1 MAIEFTDNSAIVKA
15 AIDDAIVAFLY
26 EAGGEMEAQ
35 AKRNQDKRSDTG
47 QTMDEWTHTVDESKG
62 ECVVGNPLQNAI
74 WEEFGTGEYAVK
86 GNGRKGYWVY
96 VKNSDGNGH
105 RSDGKQ
111 YTLEQA
117 KQIMAMLREQG
128 LEAYYTKGK
137 TPNHTLQ
144 KAFDKNKNKLIRRF
158 GQIMNERTNT

>member
-15 AIDDAIVAFLY
+15 AIDDAIIDFLE
-26 EAGGEMEAQ
+26 EAGGELEAQ

-47 QTMDEWTHTVDESKG
+47 DTMNAWTHVLNKSKG
-62 ECVVGNPLQNAI
+62 ECVVGNPKQNAI

-96 VKNSDGNGH
+96 VKNSDETGYQSN
-105 RSDGKQ
+105 GKQ
-111 YTLEQA
+111 YTLAEA
-117 KQIMAMLREQG
+117 KRIMAMLRADG

-137 TPNHTLQ
+137 KPNHTLQ
-144 KAFDKNKNKLIRRF
+144 KAFDKNKNKIIRRF
-158 GQIMNERTNT
+158 GAILRERTNK